1 MTAAAKTPSQRGR
14 SNRNRGLN
22 AERDLC
28 KWLRVNG
35 FPGAER
41 AVRTGFRTLDRT
53 SADPGDVMGS
63 PGIVWSVKDCAVE
76 QRSVWM
82 AELEAMGDGDTEVY
96 LLVHKRRGHA
106 DPGKWW
112 CWLTLGQLV
121 DLAAPFRAHLGVL
134 PVTGPLA
141 PPVRMELQ
149 HVVPL
154 LRASGYGSPLEA
166 VS

>member
-28 KWLRVNG
+28 KWLRTNG
-35 FPGAER
+35 FPHAER
-41 AVRTGFRTLDRT
+41 AVRTGFRTVDRT
-53 SADPGDVMGS
+53 SADPGDVTGT

-76 QRSVWM
+76 QRAVWM
-82 AELEAMGDGDTEVY
+82 AELDEMRSGSGADLG

-106 DPGKWW
+106 DPARWW
-112 CWLTLGQLV
+112 CWLELTDLFGLV
-121 DLAAPFRAHLGVL
+121 AGRAPVAGDA
-134 PVTGPLA
+134 PL
-141 PPVRMELQ
+141 RMELG

-154 LRASGYGSPLEA
+154 LRVAGYTNVEEAS
-166 VS
+166 